1 MKECPYDIIGCMFL
15 HADSENCKFKEKC
28 TKKLCQYK
36 HLEEIETNTENEESE
51 NDEVN
56 ECFKCEKCDYKFRN
70 KDDLKTHNKTHMAG
84 SKRRVFRR
92 NQDIPS
98 V

>member
-56 ECFKCEKCDYKFRN
+56 ECFNCEKCHYKFRN
-70 KDDLKTHNKTHMAG
+70 KDNY
-84 SKRRVFRR
+84 
-92 NQDIPS
+92 P
-98 V
+98 